1 MSGCW
6 TVSVSCCWPVSII
19 SSEGVHQ
26 AHTES
31 RQSDRAIC
39 PSHSYPSLSRMYV
52 GPSSLVLSISD
63 VIFLAT
69 ILLVCLVTWFILCGA
84 VKNGLIPFPVQ
95 SHRSGT
101 GGNMGSFS
109 VWHWLIVLCVIGIPA
124 VIVGLIIWFVSRASK
139 KRQVEPAEDRL
150 GELRR

>member
-1 MSGCW
+1 
-6 TVSVSCCWPVSII
+6 
-19 SSEGVHQ
+19 
-26 AHTES
+26 
-31 RQSDRAIC
+31 
-39 PSHSYPSLSRMYV
+39 MYV